1 MNRICIYLFAQFIT
15 LIIGLLV
22 NVTIQANDS
31 PVATDDYYET
41 TSGDNMSVDAPGVLS
56 NDYDSNNDQLTAV
69 LTDDSQASG
78 ALFLYDDGSFEYE
91 PELGYF
97 GIDIFSYVANDGS
110 IDSNEATITFNVTIG
125 GGEVTTFTDQDL
137 FLNALAALN
146 HTAYREGFEDD
157 SVWGEV
163 RTTVIGGQRTSPSI
177 NNLGITW
184 TANNEI
190 GEVSTAEG
198 AARRGQWGF
207 LTLPHGSYLTGTN
220 CDLPINCGDGWRGS
234 SDIPLVGVGGWVE
247 TSTPYAGLH
256 VYLDGNLDAPLD
268 FADGEILDTRHK
280 FFGVISP
287 SGFNQF
293 EYRETEGTMEDA
305 KYIFADDYYFAY
317 ETNLSVKVSR
327 ILMKLLGQ
335 GRKVVA
341 RVKVVD
347 QDKVAVIGAV
357 VDAQWTLP
365 DETVIPFSETTNK
378 QGRIKGSTTNVGS
391 GDYTLSILRVSLP
404 DHVYLGGQKLKTLNV
419 P

>member
-1 MNRICIYLFAQFIT
+1 MNKKYIYLLAQFIT
-15 LIIGLLV
+15 LIIALLV
-22 NVTIQANDS
+22 NVTTQANDS

-56 NDYDSNNDQLTAV
+56 NDYDSDNDQLTAV

-91 PELGYF
+91 PEPGFF
-97 GIDIFSYVANDGS
+97 GIDIFSYVANDGT
-110 IDSNEATITFNVTIG
+110 IDSNEATITFNVTFG
-125 GGEVTTFTDQDL
+125 GGEVTIFTDQGL
-137 FLNALAALN
+137 FLDALAAMN
-146 HTAYREGFEDD
+146 HTSYREEFEDD
-157 SVWGEV
+157 NVWGEV
-163 RTTVIGGQRTSPSI
+163 RTTVSDGQQTSPSI
-177 NNLGITW
+177 KNLGITW
-184 TANNEI
+184 TANNEF
-190 GEVSTAEG
+190 GEVTTGEG
-198 AARRGQWGF
+198 PVRRGKWGF
-207 LTLPHGSYLTGTN
+207 FTLPHGSYLTGTN
-220 CDLPINCGDGWRGS
+220 CDSPINCGDGWRGN

-247 TSTPYAGLH
+247 TNTPYAGLH
-256 VYLDGNLDAPLD
+256 IYLDGNLDAPID
-268 FADGEILDTRHK
+268 FDGEILDTRHK

-335 GRKVVA
+335 VSKVVT

-365 DETVIPFSETTNK
+365 DETIIPFSGTTNT
-378 QGRIKGSTTNVGS
+378 QGRIKGSTPNVGS